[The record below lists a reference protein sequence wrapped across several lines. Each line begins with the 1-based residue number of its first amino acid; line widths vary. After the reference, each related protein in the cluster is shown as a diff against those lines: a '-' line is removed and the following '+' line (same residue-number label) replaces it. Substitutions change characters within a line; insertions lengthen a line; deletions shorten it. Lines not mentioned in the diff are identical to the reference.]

1 MNLYILKNHRVVQ
14 AKNIAA
20 WAQWFENI
28 DNRIIELTVDKR
40 KKITV
45 STVFIGI
52 GDTELFETKV
62 WVKGEGVNTFRAS
75 TWAKAKRL
83 HTAVCRTYK
92 AERV

>member
-62 WVKGEGVNTFRAS
+62 WVKGKDANTFRTS